1 VIIHHQQLSK
11 ADARAKAVALLRD
24 MHIADPEQVMNSYP
38 FELSGGM
45 RQRVMIALAFSC
57 DPQLLIAD
65 EPTTALDV
73 TVQRQVLLLLREK
86 ARERGTAILLITHDM
101 ALVSQFCDRVYVMYT
116 GAVVE
121 QG

>member
-1 VIIHHQQLSK
+1 ILNV
-11 ADARAKAVALLRD
+11 
-24 MHIADPEQVMNSYP
+24 YP

-86 ARERGTAILLITHDM
+86 ARERGTAVLFITHDM
-101 ALVSQFCDRVYVMYT
+101 AVVSQFCERVYVMYAGT
-116 GAVVE
+116 VVE
-121 QG
+121 HGRTAAVMARPAHPYTRGLLQGLPEHAQPGQT